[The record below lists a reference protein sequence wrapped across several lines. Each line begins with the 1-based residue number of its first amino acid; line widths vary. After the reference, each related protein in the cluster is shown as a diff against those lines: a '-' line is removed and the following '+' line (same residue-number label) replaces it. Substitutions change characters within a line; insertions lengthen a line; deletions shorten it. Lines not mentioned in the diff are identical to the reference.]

1 MTQAFASSR
10 AGWGVILALI
20 LAFAAQMVV
29 VNGLPAATQTTLLA
43 EGGFYES
50 LSVVGYILCIL
61 ALVWTL
67 RGAVLRVWYLP
78 LVLAVMAARELD
90 LDKSLF
96 TRGLFKARQYTGEGV
111 PLGERLIAGLI
122 LALIVTAILLMLWR
136 HARPYLTAL
145 FRGRA
150 WAGAVLLGIG
160 FTVAYKL
167 LDGIARKLAPL
178 GIEVSADA
186 ERTAFVV
193 EEIGELGIPVMF
205 LAAILLWPGPAP
217 ATAHPTNR
225 AHRV

>member
-1 MTQAFASSR
+1 MTSSQR
-10 AGWGVILALI
+10 QGWTLLLTLG
-20 LAFAAQMVV
+20 LAFAMQMFT
-29 VNGLPAATQTTLLA
+29 VNTLPVTTQETLLA

-50 LSVVGYILCIL
+50 LSVVGYGLCIA
-61 ALVWTL
+61 ALIWTL

-96 TRGLFKARQYTGEGV
+96 TRGLFKARQYTGDDV
-111 PLGERLIAGLI
+111 PLGERLIAALI
-122 LALIVTAILLMLWR
+122 LVIIICAILLMLWR
-136 HARPYLTAL
+136 HVRPFFAAL
-145 FRGRA
+145 FQGRA

-160 FTVAYKL
+160 FTILYKL

-178 GIEVSADA
+178 GIEISADA

-205 LAAILLWPGPAP
+205 LAAILLWPGAPP

-225 AHRV
+225 AHRA

>member
-1 MTQAFASSR
+1 MTASQR
-10 AGWGVILALI
+10 QGWTLLLTLG
-20 LAFAAQMVV
+20 LAFAMQMFT
-29 VNGLPAATQTTLLA
+29 VNTLPIATQETLLA

-50 LSVVGYILCIL
+50 LSVVGYLLCIA
-61 ALVWTL
+61 ALIWTL
-67 RGAVLRVWYLP
+67 RSAVLRVWYLP

-96 TRGLFKARQYTGEGV
+96 TRGLFKARQYTGDDV
-111 PLGERLIAGLI
+111 PLGERLVAALI
-122 LALIVTAILLMLWR
+122 LAIIICAILLMLWR
-136 HARPYLTAL
+136 HVRPFLAAL
-145 FRGRA
+145 FQGRA

-160 FTVAYKL
+160 FTVLYKL

-178 GIEVSADA
+178 GIEISADA

-205 LAAILLWPGPAP
+205 LAAILLWPGNPP
-217 ATAHPTNR
+217 TTAHPTNR

>member
-10 AGWGVILALI
+10 AGWWVILALI

-67 RGAVLRVWYLP
+67 RGAVQRVWYLP

>member
-10 AGWGVILALI
+10 AGWWVILALI

-50 LSVVGYILCIL
+50 LSVVGYLLCIL

-78 LVLAVMAARELD
+78 LVLAVMAGRELD

-205 LAAILLWPGPAP
+205 LVAILLWPGPAP

>member
-1 MTQAFASSR
+1 MTASQR
-10 AGWGVILALI
+10 QGWTLLLTLG
-20 LAFAAQMVV
+20 LAFAMQMFT
-29 VNGLPAATQTTLLA
+29 VNTLPVATQETLLA

-50 LSVVGYILCIL
+50 LSVVGYGLCIA
-61 ALVWTL
+61 ALIWTL

-96 TRGLFKARQYTGEGV
+96 TRGLFKARQYTGDDV
-111 PLGERLIAGLI
+111 PLGERLIAALI
-122 LALIVTAILLMLWR
+122 LAIIICAILLTLWR
-136 HARPYLTAL
+136 HVRPFLAAL
-145 FRGRA
+145 FQGRA

-160 FTVAYKL
+160 FTILYKL

-178 GIEVSADA
+178 GIEISADA

-205 LAAILLWPGPAP
+205 LAAILLWPGPSP

-225 AHRV
+225 AHRA

>member
-10 AGWGVILALI
+10 AGWWVILALI

-50 LSVVGYILCIL
+50 LSVLGYILCIL

-178 GIEVSADA
+178 GIEISADA

>member
-1 MTQAFASSR
+1 MIQAFASSR
-10 AGWGVILALI
+10 AGWWVILALI

-29 VNGLPAATQTTLLA
+29 VNGLPAASQTTLLA

-50 LSVVGYILCIL
+50 LSVVGYVLCIL

-67 RGAVLRVWYLP
+67 RAAVLRVWYLP

-122 LALIVTAILLMLWR
+122 LVLIVTAILLMLWR
-136 HARPYLTAL
+136 HARPYLAAL

-205 LAAILLWPGPAP
+205 LVAILLWPGPAP

>member
-10 AGWGVILALI
+10 AGWWVILALI

-67 RGAVLRVWYLP
+67 RGAVQRVWYLP

-205 LAAILLWPGPAP
+205 LAAILLWPGPSLT
-217 ATAHPTNR
+217 TAHPTNR

>member
-1 MTQAFASSR
+1 MTASQR
-10 AGWGVILALI
+10 QGWTLLLTLG
-20 LAFAAQMVV
+20 LAFAMQMFT
-29 VNGLPAATQTTLLA
+29 VNTLPIATQETLLA

-50 LSVVGYILCIL
+50 LSVVGYLLCIA
-61 ALVWTL
+61 ALIWTL

-96 TRGLFKARQYTGEGV
+96 TRGLFKARQYTGDDV
-111 PLGERLIAGLI
+111 PLGERLVAALI
-122 LALIVTAILLMLWR
+122 LAIIVWAILLMLW
-136 HARPYLTAL
+136 HHVRPFLAAL
-145 FRGRA
+145 FQGRA

-160 FTVAYKL
+160 FTVLYKL

-178 GIEVSADA
+178 GIEISADA

-205 LAAILLWPGPAP
+205 LAAILLWPGNPP
-217 ATAHPTNR
+217 TTAHPTNR

>member
-1 MTQAFASSR
+1 MTASQR
-10 AGWGVILALI
+10 QGWTLLLTLG
-20 LAFAAQMVV
+20 LAFAMQMFT
-29 VNGLPAATQTTLLA
+29 VNTLPVATQETLLA

-50 LSVVGYILCIL
+50 LSVVGYGLCIA

-96 TRGLFKARQYTGEGV
+96 TRGLFKARQYTGDDV
-111 PLGERLIAGLI
+111 PLGERLVAALI
-122 LALIVTAILLMLWR
+122 LAIIICAILLMLWR
-136 HARPYLTAL
+136 HVRPFLAAL
-145 FRGRA
+145 FQGRA

-160 FTVAYKL
+160 FTVLYKL

-178 GIEVSADA
+178 GIEISADA

-205 LAAILLWPGPAP
+205 LAAILLWPGAP
-217 ATAHPTNR
+217 PTTAHPTNR
-225 AHRV
+225 AHRA

>member
-1 MTQAFASSR
+1 MTASQR
-10 AGWGVILALI
+10 QGWTLLLTLG
-20 LAFAAQMVV
+20 LAFAMQMFT
-29 VNGLPAATQTTLLA
+29 VNTLPVATQETLLA

-50 LSVVGYILCIL
+50 LSVVGYLLCIA

-67 RGAVLRVWYLP
+67 RGAVLRFWYLP

-96 TRGLFKARQYTGEGV
+96 TRGLFKARQYTGDDV
-111 PLGERLIAGLI
+111 PLGERLVAALI
-122 LALIVTAILLMLWR
+122 LAIIICAILLMLWR
-136 HARPYLTAL
+136 HVRPFLAAL
-145 FRGRA
+145 FQGRA

-178 GIEVSADA
+178 GIEISADA

-225 AHRV
+225 AHRA

>member
-1 MTQAFASSR
+1 MTQALASSR
-10 AGWGVILALI
+10 AGWWVILALI

-111 PLGERLIAGLI
+111 PLGERLIAALI
-122 LALIVTAILLMLWR
+122 LALIVTAILLMLRR

-167 LDGIARKLAPL
+167 IDGIARKLAPL

-205 LAAILLWPGPAP
+205 LVAILLWPGPAP

>member
-1 MTQAFASSR
+1 MTQALASSR
-10 AGWGVILALI
+10 AGWWVILALI

-29 VNGLPAATQTTLLA
+29 VNGLAAATQTTLLA

-78 LVLAVMAARELD
+78 LVLAVMAGRELD

-205 LAAILLWPGPAP
+205 LVAILLWPGPAP

>member
-1 MTQAFASSR
+1 MTPAFASSR

-29 VNGLPAATQTTLLA
+29 VNGLPAATQSTLLA

-96 TRGLFKARQYTGEGV
+96 SRGLFKARQYTGEGV
-111 PLGERLIAGLI
+111 PLGERLIAALI

-178 GIEVSADA
+178 GIEISADA

>member
-10 AGWGVILALI
+10 AGWWVILALI

-29 VNGLPAATQTTLLA
+29 VNGLPSATQTTLLA

-61 ALVWTL
+61 ALIWTL
-67 RGAVLRVWYLP
+67 RGAVLRVWFLP

-205 LAAILLWPGPAP
+205 LVAILLWPGPAP

>member
-1 MTQAFASSR
+1 MTRVFASR
-10 AGWGVILALI
+10 RMGWALLLGL
-20 LAFAAQMVV
+20 LAFFAVQMGI
-29 VNGLPAATQTTLLA
+29 VNALPAATQTTLLA

-50 LSVVGYILCIL
+50 LSVLGYLLCIA

-67 RGAVLRVWYLP
+67 RSAILRVWYLL
-78 LVLAVMAARELD
+78 LVLAVMAGRELD

-96 TRGLFKARQYTGEGV
+96 TRGLFKARQYTGDNV

-136 HARPYLTAL
+136 HTRPFMTAL
-145 FRGRA
+145 LRGRA

-178 GIEVSADA
+178 GVEISADA

-205 LAAILLWPGPAP
+205 LAAILLWPGAP
-217 ATAHPTNR
+217 PDAAHPTNR
-225 AHRV
+225 AQRA

>member
-1 MTQAFASSR
+1 MTASQR
-10 AGWGVILALI
+10 QGWTLLLTLG
-20 LAFAAQMVV
+20 LAFAMQMFT
-29 VNGLPAATQTTLLA
+29 VNSLPVATQETLLA

-50 LSVVGYILCIL
+50 LSVVGYLLCMA

-67 RGAVLRVWYLP
+67 RSAVLRVWYLP

-96 TRGLFKARQYTGEGV
+96 TRGLFKARQYTGDDV
-111 PLGERLIAGLI
+111 PLGERLVAALI
-122 LALIVTAILLMLWR
+122 LVIIICAILLMLWR
-136 HARPYLTAL
+136 HVRPFLAAL
-145 FRGRA
+145 FQGRA

-160 FTVAYKL
+160 FTVLYKL

-178 GIEVSADA
+178 GIEISADA

-217 ATAHPTNR
+217 TTAHPTNR
-225 AHRV
+225 AHRA